1 MLKKIS
7 EMMFGTRH
15 EREMK
20 KLQPYVDQINGLED
34 TYKEYTDDQLRAK
47 IGEFRSKVE
56 NATQNYKDHADL
68 VSLEEQVLAELL
80 PDTFAMVREAS
91 IRTLGM
97 RHYDVQLI
105 GGMVLHGGRISEM
118 KTGEGKTLV
127 ATLPMV
133 LNALTG
139 RGTHLVTVNDY
150 LATRDSEWMG
160 RIYKFLGF
168 STGLIVHGLSS
179 AQKRKEYA
187 ADIIY
192 GTNNEF
198 GFDYLRDNMKFRL
211 SDYVQRDLHYAI
223 VDEVDS
229 ILIDEARTPLI
240 ISGQAED
247 STDKYYKV
255 NGIIKDLVRLGL
267 NEGKKRAEATHQ
279 SIEEMVSDEGGMR
292 AIASSLKGKKKQ
304 DLAGDYYYF
313 TIDEKGKTVVL
324 SDEGVQW
331 VEKHFDVDNLYEP
344 SNIEILHHV
353 NKALAAHL
361 LYHREQEYIVKD
373 DRVVIVDEFTGR
385 LMDGRRWSD
394 GLHQAV
400 EAKEG
405 VKIQN
410 ENQTMASITFQ
421 NYFRMYDKLAG
432 MTGTA
437 ETEEAEFKEIYKL
450 DVVAI
455 PTNKPMI
462 RQDRSDLVYKTR
474 KEKYNAVVEE
484 IVERHKE
491 GQPTLVGTISIEN
504 SEMLSRKLKKKGVKH
519 NVLNAKFH
527 EQEAEIVAQA
537 GRKGAVTIATN
548 MAGRGTDIVLGGNP
562 EFMAWEKVGREASLE
577 EFEAALEEYQDK
589 CKAEKEFVLEAGG
602 LHILGTERHESR
614 RIDNQLRGRSGRQ
627 GDPGSS
633 VFYLSLEDDLM
644 RIFGGDRIM
653 GLMDRIG
660 VEEGQVIEHRMISRA
675 IEKSQKRVE
684 AHHFDIRKN
693 LLEYDTVMNE
703 QRRTIYRQRREIL
716 KGSDQQEMAFNA
728 IEDAVLHIC
737 SDVCQGGV
745 DKWDF
750 DRLHKEVWRVFGIEV
765 ELDPVS
771 FSSKESDALEEV
783 QEKIY
788 FAAEQTY
795 KDKIK
800 FIAEQLG
807 DEGKHWEQME
817 RDLHLEILDKLWR
830 EHLQAM
836 DHLREGI
843 GLRSYSSKDPKQEY
857 KKEGF
862 AMFEELLYRISSEFV
877 SYIFRMQIQT
887 ESEIE
892 EMQEKRA
899 LEREQE
905 QKKMNFGRGEKDKKQ
920 KAVTQKRADVK
931 VGRNDPCP
939 CGSGKK
945 FKKCHWGQPGFEQY
959 Q

>member
-1 MLKKIS
+1 MFKKLS
-7 EMMFGTRH
+7 EKMFGTRH

-20 KLQPYVDQINGLED
+20 RLQPYVDQINGLED
-34 TYKEYTDDQLRAK
+34 KYKNVSDDDLRAT
-47 IGEFRSKVE
+47 IADFRGKVE
-56 NATQNYKDHADL
+56 QNCKGFKDHMDL
-68 VSLEEQVLAELL
+68 RGREEKILAELL
-80 PDTFAMVREAS
+80 PDTFAIVREAS

-105 GGMVLHGGRISEM
+105 GGMVLHGGRIAEM

-139 RGTHLVTVNDY
+139 RGTHLITVNDY

-168 STGLIVHGLSS
+168 STGLVVHGLSS
-179 AQKRKEYA
+179 ANKRKEYG

-211 SDYVQRDLHYAI
+211 DDYVQRDLHYAI

-255 NGIIKDLVRLGL
+255 NGVIKGLVELGL
-267 NEGKKRAEATHQ
+267 KEGKKRAETTHQ
-279 SIEEMVSDEGGMR
+279 SIEDMVEEEGGMR

-313 TIDEKGKTVVL
+313 NIDEKGKNVVL

-331 VEKHFDVDNLYEP
+331 VEKNFHIDNLYEP
-344 SNIEILHHV
+344 TNIEILHHV
-353 NKALAAHL
+353 NKALSGHL
-361 LYHREQEYIVKD
+361 LYHKEQEYIVKD
-373 DRVVIVDEFTGR
+373 GRVIIVDEFTGR

-455 PTNKPMI
+455 PTNTPMI
-462 RQDRSDLVYKTR
+462 RNDRSDLVYRTQ
-474 KEKYNAVVEE
+474 KEKYNAVVDE
-484 IVERHKE
+484 IAERNKT
-491 GQPTLVGTISIEN
+491 GQPILVGTISIEN
-504 SEMLSRKLKKKGVKH
+504 SEMLSKKLKRKGVKH

-527 EQEAEIVAQA
+527 EHEAEIVAQA
-537 GRKGAVTIATN
+537 GRKKAVTIATN
-548 MAGRGTDIVLGGNP
+548 MAGRGTDIQLGGNP
-562 EFMAWEKVGREASLE
+562 EFRAWEKVGRDAPFE
-577 EFEAALEEYQDK
+577 EFDAALKEFQET

-602 LHILGTERHESR
+602 MHILGTERHESR

-644 RIFGGDRIM
+644 RIFGGERIM

-684 AHHFDIRKN
+684 AHHFDIRKT

-703 QRRTIYRQRREIL
+703 QRRTIYRQRKEIL
-716 KGSDQQEMAFNA
+716 QGKDQVEVALNA
-728 IEDAVLHIC
+728 IEDVVLQIC
-737 SDVCQGGV
+737 SDSCQGTT
-745 DKWDF
+745 DKWDIDGLSAQLKMLF
-750 DRLHKEVWRVFGIEV
+750 DL
-765 ELDPVS
+765 ELDLDVDTSGRKDP
-771 FSSKESDALEEV
+771 KALEDL

-788 FAAEQTY
+788 YASENAY
-795 KDKIK
+795 KEKIK
-800 FIAEQLG
+800 HIAEQLG
-807 DEGKHWEQME
+807 DEGEKWEQME
-817 RDLHLEILDKLWR
+817 RDLHLEILDRYWR
-830 EHLQAM
+830 EHLLAM

-862 AMFEELLYRISSEFV
+862 AMFESLLYRISAEFV
-877 SYIFRMQIQT
+877 QYIFRLQIQT
-887 ESEIE
+887 ETEIE
-892 EMQEKRA
+892 QMQQK
-899 LEREQE
+899 REQE
-905 QKKMNFGRGEKDKKQ
+905 REREAEKMNYGRGEKKKQ
-920 KAVTQKRADVK
+920 KAATKKRKDVK
-931 VGRNDPCP
+931 IGRNDPCP

-945 FKKCHWGQPGFEQY
+945 FKKCHWDQPGYEQY
-959 Q
+959 K